1 MATTQATG
9 RRAGVDPEDEGQ
21 ASRILDTISG
31 VSSDASE
38 RLGVVAESA
47 GEAVREA
54 DRTLRDSSDQTL
66 GLLGGLS
73 LGFAGGL
80 LFSGAN
86 RVLIIVSLLPA
97 ILVAMAA
104 WERIERSGRGR
115 RPRASQ

>member
-1 MATTQATG
+1 MATTQKAG
-9 RRAGVDPEDEGQ
+9 ARADVERQDEGQ
-21 ASRILDTISG
+21 ASRILDTIAG

-38 RLGVVAESA
+38 RLNIVAGNA

-86 RVLIIVSLLPA
+86 RVLVIAALLPA
-97 ILVAMAA
+97 FLVAMAA
-104 WERIERSGRGR
+104 WERIERSGRR
-115 RPRASQ
+115 RQPRAS